1 MKKNLNRFLGLLM
14 AIMMVLPMF
23 SFAAAE
29 ELTTIT
35 IYPKN
40 GDLLSGVLDGYKGR
54 FFAEHGLRIEV
65 WAYSDDKTNAILASG
80 DLPDIMYLNDTILPT
95 MIQAEMLLPLDE
107 HLEKMPNEMA
117 RANLVHALNYASEY
131 KSTDTGKIW

>member
-54 FFAEHGLRIEV
+54 FFAEHGLRI
-65 WAYSDDKTNAILASG
+65 
-80 DLPDIMYLNDTILPT
+80 
-95 MIQAEMLLPLDE
+95 
-107 HLEKMPNEMA
+107 
-117 RANLVHALNYASEY
+117 
-131 KSTDTGKIW
+131 